1 MFFYLYIVSTYFFN
15 RDAEDD
21 EASESD
27 SPYTSDL
34 NSDESLP
41 GPKGNITEKNVYKSK
56 DEADCNERT
65 LNFKTRNNRKLKR
78 FLYEI
83 LVYNLF
89 NICYCR
95 M

>member
-1 MFFYLYIVSTYFFN
+1 MFFFN
-15 RDAEDD
+15 RDVEDD

-27 SPYTSDL
+27 SPYSSDL
-34 NSDESLP
+34 KFDESLP
-41 GPKGNITEKNVYKSK
+41 GPKDSITEKNVYNSK

-65 LNFKTRNNRKLKR
+65 LNFKTRNNKKLKR

-89 NICYCR
+89 NICNCR